1 MSEEVS
7 AKIAKLGFVMAFLVI
22 VIHSFPL
29 GVKPMCVGS
38 LEWWANAIV
47 KDGACGMAVP
57 MFFAFSGYLLGGHVN
72 EKGWYGRE
80 VKKRFRTLLVPYLI
94 WSALWLVFMVPIM
107 FRCHMPFPRGFEA
120 LKWLG
125 LYPFDRPALYPFWYV
140 RALLVLVVCSGA
152 IASLLR
158 RFGGWVLLGTFIVAL
173 VLVALVQGK
182 GAIFLDQIFPLRNG
196 CGLFFFALGMYL
208 RMKDF
213 SLKMHKKWAALLLV
227 VGLCMVW
234 AKAVVMCF
242 GESDLGARVL
252 RNLSLP
258 FLVVGAWGGCSSR
271 RWSRQLTSCAFPVF
285 CIHAF
290 VIVCLNIV
298 MPKTINAV
306 ALVVLKAAFASL
318 ISILMVLK
326 FRQAFP
332 KVSGYCFGGR

>member
-38 LEWWANAIV
+38 LEWWVNAIV

-107 FRCHMPFPRGFEA
+107 FRCHMPFPRGFET

-182 GAIFLDQIFPLRNG
+182 GAISLDQIVPLRNG

-208 RMKDF
+208 RMKAF

-227 VGLCMVW
+227 VGFCMVW
-234 AKAVVMCF
+234 AKAVVMYF
-242 GESDLGARVL
+242 GESDLGVRLL

-258 FLVVGAWGGCSSR
+258 LLVVGVWGCCSSR
-271 RWSRQLTSCAFPVF
+271 RWPRRLTSCAFPVF

-290 VIVCLNIV
+290 VITCFDIV
-298 MPKTINAV
+298 MPETVNTGAWVI
-306 ALVVLKAAFASL
+306 LKAVFVSSVSVL
-318 ISILMVLK
+318 TELM
-326 FRQAFP
+326 FRYTFP
-332 KVSGYCFGGR
+332 RVSACCFGGR